1 MDDRRLAILKFGGSV
16 LADRSSLG
24 SVVEECR
31 RIAEPGRRVIA
42 VVSAYKGVTDRLAED
57 WVNRSP
63 ADRPDQTR
71 ALASGEFQTAAD
83 LQAALESG
91 GLRSRT
97 ADLAEIGLRAEGDP
111 LDADPVALDVGAVEA
126 HFGNLE
132 GRGDREGRKD
142 LDVLVVP
149 GFVALD
155 ADGGLMLLG
164 RGGSDLTA
172 IHLACH
178 LRPEGCDLIKDVD
191 GLYATDPAR
200 SPRTEPR
207 YRRLTFDD
215 ATSIVGRV
223 IQRKALDLARIS
235 NLEFRVRS
243 IGETTGTVVGGGP
256 TEVDSPSPREDF
268 S

>member
-1 MDDRRLAILKFGGSV
+1 MGDRRLVILKFGGSV

-31 RIAEPGRRVIA
+31 RVAEPGHRVIA

-71 ALASGEFQTAAD
+71 ALAAGEFQTAAD
-83 LQAALESG
+83 LEEALESG
-91 GLRSRT
+91 GLQSRT

-111 LDADPVALDVGAVEA
+111 LDADPMALDVAAVEA
-126 HFGNLE
+126 HFGVFE
-132 GRGDREGRKD
+132 DRKD

-155 ADGGLMLLG
+155 ANGDLMLLG

-178 LRPEGCDLIKDVD
+178 LRPERCDLIKDVD

-207 YRRLTFDD
+207 YRRLAFDD

-235 NLEFRVRS
+235 NLEFQVRS
-243 IGETTGTVVGGGP
+243 IGETTGTVVGHGP